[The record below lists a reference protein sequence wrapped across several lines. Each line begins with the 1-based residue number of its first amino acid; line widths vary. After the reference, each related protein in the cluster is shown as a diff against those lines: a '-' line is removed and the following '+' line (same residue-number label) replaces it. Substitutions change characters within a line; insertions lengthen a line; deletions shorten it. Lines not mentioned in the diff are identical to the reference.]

1 VDQLQLV
8 LTLQLHDFDVL
19 LNSCFGSIY
28 SKEIILHRAVVD
40 FKCFDVE
47 TFVKAMF
54 AGEISLPLLNCR
66 LVLHIWYS
74 LHNKIAFHS
83 N

>member
-19 LNSCFGSIY
+19 LNSRFGNIY
-28 SKEIILHRAVVD
+28 SKESILHAAVVD

-47 TFVKAMF
+47 
-54 AGEISLPLLNCR
+54 IL
-66 LVLHIWYS
+66 
-74 LHNKIAFHS
+74 
-83 N
+83 